1 MKGSKVKP
9 QFTGLQTQTS
19 ASSVPVTILY
29 GRNRIAPNIIWQD
42 DFKTHKKK
50 QKAGKGMGGSQTTY
64 TYSASFLMALCWGE
78 IGDVL
83 RTWKDQSKET
93 SYAALGLSLFVG
105 TTPQS
110 PWGYL
115 TTKHPTAAIGYPGIA
130 YFAVA
135 NYDLGQSN
143 TLQQHSFEVDGILS
157 GTGVNGI
164 DADPALMID
173 DFLTDPAHGAGF
185 DSDIIDQTTFFSGPD
200 AGTTGDGAFQTYC
213 TAMGFALSP
222 ALVSQQK
229 ATETLNRW
237 TMLCNTA
244 LVWTGYSLKF
254 HPYGAYEITAN
265 GVTYLPNFPVRYE
278 LTDKDFLSSKNED
291 PLQFSRVD
299 PADAKNSL
307 SLIIANRDNEY
318 NELPIPWR
326 DQGLVDQYGRREE
339 DSMDAKEICDP
350 EMGSIIAA
358 FIGQRE
364 AYVRNSFTFKLSPK
378 YSRLEPMDILKL
390 TDPRLG
396 VNYVLI
402 NDINESDDGSLSI
415 VAEEYH
421 ASVTGV
427 STGSAQPVA
436 NNPLNTNVSPG
447 PVNPPIIFEPPSS
460 LAGNPSIWA
469 AVSGGDGTTFNPN
482 WGGCFV
488 WISSDDITY
497 NQIGQVDTAARMG
510 VLTADLAT
518 YVGTNPD
525 AGNTLSVSLLMSNGE
540 LEDALA
546 PDAEA
551 GVTVSYVGGELLS
564 YEDVTLTGTATYD
577 LDDLW
582 RGQYG
587 STRGAHLT
595 GADFARLDEAIFK
608 YELPPQ
614 YIDVPLYLKFQSY
627 NSFEG
632 AVEDLSTCVVY
643 TFTPS
648 GASYGTGVDGKPA
661 TPTGFSGSAGS
672 VFSRLTWN
680 PNSVNDNLTGYEVW
694 RATGLGAAFG
704 TATKLATVPATA
716 TEYVDSSAVAET
728 GYTYFLVAINAI
740 GSSPNTTGINLTPT
754 ASVAPAPFG
763 FAFQWPD
770 PTINKPIGFFDP
782 PIAWTMPINLTNSQG
797 TIGDSAT
804 AVATAPSAQT
814 DFDIQSPPGSS
825 IGTMRFAASSLTATF
840 IKAAPTAIPLG
851 QPTVIV
857 APANLNGLTGMVYG
871 SLLGTR

>member
-1 MKGSKVKP
+1 MKGSKTKP

-29 GRNRIAPNIIWQD
+29 GRNRIAPNIIWQN

-64 TYSASFLMALCWGE
+64 TYSGSFMMALCWGE
-78 IGDVL
+78 IGGVL
-83 RTWKDQSKET
+83 KTWKDQSKET
-93 SYAALGLSLFVG
+93 SYAALGLSLFLG

-115 TTKHPTAAIGYPGIA
+115 TSAHPTEAIGYPGIA

-143 TLQQHSFEVDGILS
+143 TLQQHSFEVEGILEGS
-157 GTGVNGI
+157 GFNGI

-173 DFLTDPAHGAGF
+173 DFLTNPAHGAGF
-185 DSDIIDQTTFFSGPD
+185 ESDIIDEDTFYSGPD

-237 TMLCNTA
+237 SMLCNTA

-254 HPYGAYEITAN
+254 HPYGADEVSAN

-278 LTDKDFLSSKNED
+278 LDDRDFLGGTGDD
-291 PLQFSRVD
+291 PVKFTRVD
-299 PADAKNSL
+299 PADAKNSM

-318 NELPIPWR
+318 NELPVPWR

-350 EMGSIIAA
+350 EMASIICSL
-358 FIGQRE
+358 IGQRK
-364 AYVRNSFTFKLSPK
+364 AYVRNSFNFKLSPK
-378 YSRLEPMDILKL
+378 YSLLEPMDVLKI

-402 NDINESDDGSLSI
+402 TDINEDDNAELSI

-421 ASVTGV
+421 ASVTA
-427 STGSAQPVA
+427 SSEPSSQPVA

-460 LAGNPSIWA
+460 LAGTPQIWA

-488 WISSDDITY
+488 WISTDDITY
-497 NQIGQVDTAARMG
+497 NQIGQVDTPARMG
-510 VLTADLAT
+510 KLTANLAT
-518 YVGTNPD
+518 YGGVNPD
-525 AGNTLSVSLLMSNGE
+525 STNTLRVTLLMNNGE
-540 LEDALA
+540 LEDAL
-546 PDAEA
+546 PDDAAA

-564 YEDVTLTGTATYD
+564 YENVTLTGTATYD
-577 LDDLW
+577 LDELW

-587 STRGAHLT
+587 STIGAHVT
-595 GADFARLDEAIFK
+595 GNDFARLDEAIFK
-608 YELPPQ
+608 YELPVH

-632 AVEDLSTCVVY
+632 AVEDLSSCAVY
-643 TFTPS
+643 TFTPAGS
-648 GASYGTGVDGKPA
+648 GYGTGTDGRPQMPA
-661 TPTGFSGSAGS
+661 SFSGSAGPMYA
-672 VFSRLTWN
+672 RLTWN
-680 PNSVNDNLTGYEVW
+680 ANPANDNVTMYKVY
-694 RATGLGAAFG
+694 RATGSAQPFGSATLIDTASAASTSYTDGTGTPG
-704 TATKLATVPATA
+704 TA
-716 TEYVDSSAVAET
+716 
-728 GYTYFLVAINAI
+728 YTYFLVATNAA
-740 GSSPNTTGINLTPT
+740 GDSTNTAGISLTSIAAGVALWSVTATGTG
-754 ASVAPAPFG
+754 A
-763 FAFQWPD
+763 
-770 PTINKPIGFFDP
+770 
-782 PIAWTMPINLTNSQG
+782 SQG
-797 TIGDSAT
+797 ITLPYSNPDEKGVFVYVNGIRYPTSEYSISGTTLTLTTNASGDS
-804 AVATAPSAQT
+804 VE
-814 DFDIQSPPGSS
+814 I
-825 IGTMRFAASSLTATF
+825 IGIT
-840 IKAAPTAIPLG
+840 
-851 QPTVIV
+851 Q
-857 APANLNGLTGMVYG
+857 
-871 SLLGTR
+871 